1 MLGFNW
7 RSLFL
12 VLGVVILLIVSV
24 GCGSTGSNI
33 NNDKEN
39 IQNSEEQQKLGTEI
53 NKLYMNVSTN
63 VTTEKNRIVIL
74 RAEPYI
80 QDPSLSWQYS
90 FDIKFEDDKIYI
102 NDIFYEESSLVSP
115 VVLYSDGFL
124 AHANYIDETTDST
137 TANTL
142 TEIKNCQSCYLLQT
156 KQDSKAGQKIYVFKI
171 DNVLFFVRFFDN
183 GEVMRIH
190 SAPIA

>member
-124 AHANYIDETTDST
+124 AHANYIDETTGST

-142 TEIKNCQSCYLLQT
+142 TKIKNCQSCYLLQT
-156 KQDSKAGQKIYVFKI
+156 TQDSKAGQKIYVFKI